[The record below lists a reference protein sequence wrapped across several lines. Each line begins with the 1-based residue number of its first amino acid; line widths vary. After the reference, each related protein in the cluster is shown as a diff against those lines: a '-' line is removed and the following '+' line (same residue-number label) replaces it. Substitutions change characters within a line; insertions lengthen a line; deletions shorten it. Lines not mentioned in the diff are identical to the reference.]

1 MDFKEENE
9 VKQDVKETNPAKNND
24 SQPKK
29 RRILKILIPALII
42 VAVVVLY
49 FFKNSIG
56 TPAETTI
63 DPAKGEYASA
73 EFNLDATEDFDLE
86 KTLSHGLPVIIDFGA
101 DSCEPCKLMAPLL
114 VELNQELRGKAVIK
128 FVDVWKNAKAAG
140 DLPLQAIPTQF
151 FFNADGTPYVPS
163 DIDTAA
169 KNGFI
174 MYEIRDTGEHVYTV
188 HQGYIG
194 KDEMLEVLKEMGME

>member
-1 MDFKEENE
+1 MDSKAF
-9 VKQDVKETNPAKNND
+9 
-24 SQPKK
+24 
-29 RRILKILIPALII
+29 KILVPVLII
-42 VAVVVLY
+42 AVIIGLY
-49 FFKNSIG
+49 FFKNPIG
-56 TPAETTI
+56 KPAGPTV
-63 DPAKGEYASA
+63 DPVKGVYASA
-73 EFNLDATEDFDLE
+73 EFDLDATNDFDLE

-128 FVDVWKNAKAAG
+128 FVDVWKNNKAAG
-140 DLPLQAIPTQF
+140 DMPLQAIPTQF
-151 FFNADGTPYVPS
+151 FFNADGKPYVPA
-163 DIDTAA
+163 DIDAAA

-188 HQGYIG
+188 HQGFIG

>member
-1 MDFKEENE
+1 M
-9 VKQDVKETNPAKNND
+9 VKSDKQQKT
-24 SQPKK
+24 
-29 RRILKILIPALII
+29 RGILKILVPVLI
-42 VAVVVLY
+42 VLVVVILY
-49 FFKNSIG
+49 FIKNPIG
-56 TPAETTI
+56 VPAETTI
-63 DPAKGEYASA
+63 DPAKGEYASV
-73 EFNLDATEDFDLE
+73 EFDLDATNDFDLE
-86 KTLSHGLPVIIDFGA
+86 KTLSYGLPVIVDFGA

-128 FVDVWKNAKAAG
+128 FVDVWKNGKAAG

-151 FFNADGTPYVPS
+151 FFNKDGNPYVPA

-174 MYEIRDTGEHVYTV
+174 MYETRDTGEHVYTV
-188 HQGYIG
+188 HQGYLG